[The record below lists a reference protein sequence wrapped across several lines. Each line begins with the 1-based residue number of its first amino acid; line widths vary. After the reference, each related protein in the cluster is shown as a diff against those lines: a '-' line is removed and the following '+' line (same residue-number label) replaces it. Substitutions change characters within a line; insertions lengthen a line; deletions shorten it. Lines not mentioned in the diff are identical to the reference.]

1 MPDWVAFYHNV
12 MLTAFV
18 ITNTLKFVQD
28 EIVDVDACVV
38 CFITESD
45 DMKCLTE
52 TLKLAECWNVLK
64 GCDFKVYF
72 ISYHVLLDKSSNENF
87 SELIM
92 KTS

>member
-1 MPDWVAFYHNV
+1 M
-12 MLTAFV
+12 
-18 ITNTLKFVQD
+18 D

-52 TLKLAECWNVLK
+52 ISKLAECWNVLK

-72 ISYHVLLDKSSNENF
+72 IS
-87 SELIM
+87 
-92 KTS
+92 

>member
-1 MPDWVAFYHNV
+1 M
-12 MLTAFV
+12 
-18 ITNTLKFVQD
+18 D
-28 EIVDVDACVV
+28 EIVDGDACVV
-38 CFITESD
+38 CFTTESD
-45 DMKCLTE
+45 DMKSCLTE
-52 TLKLAECWNVLK
+52 ISKLAECWNVLK